1 MSKYTVQLRWI
12 LEQALK
18 DKGLDMSEANWVSAY
33 DKLGLADYP
42 IFDEAYRETLN
53 NKIVRHY
60 FMHEIGAET
69 AGLFRLFVRDA
80 MFLIM
85 PYYNQL
91 YLSEITAKGIQP
103 LIDHARTITEDATG
117 TASNNANTSATS
129 TSNAQDI
136 FSDTPMSA
144 LNFDNIKA
152 GNYASTADFTDASTT
167 DSGKS
172 DSSGSYDNKLSR
184 TETGHDKSESELLLI
199 WRDTFVNID
208 CDVVEDKALRECFMT
223 IW

>member
-12 LEQALK
+12 LEQTLT
-18 DKGLDMSEANWVSAY
+18 DKGLDMSEANWGSAY

-60 FMHEIGAET
+60 FMYEIGAET

-103 LIDHARTITEDATG
+103 LIDHARTITETASG
-117 TASNNANTSATS
+117 TASNTANTNATS
-129 TSNAQDI
+129 ASTGQDV
-136 FSDTPMSA
+136 FSDTPQSA
-144 LNFDNIKA
+144 LNLENIKD
-152 GNYASTADFTDASTT
+152 GKYATTADFTNASTSDT
-167 DSGKS
+167 GKS
-172 DSSGSYDNKLSR
+172 SSTGTYDNKLSR
-184 TETGHDKSESELLLI
+184 TETGHDKAESELLLI

-208 CDVVEDKALRECFMT
+208 RDVVEDKALRECFMT

>member
-12 LEQALK
+12 LEQTLE
-18 DKGLDMSEANWVSAY
+18 DKGLDMSEANWGSAY

-60 FMHEIGAET
+60 FMYEIGAET

-103 LIDHARTITEDATG
+103 LIDHARTITETASG
-117 TASNNANTSATS
+117 TASNTANTNATS
-129 TSNAQDI
+129 ASTGQDV
-136 FSDTPMSA
+136 FSDTPQSA
-144 LNFDNIKA
+144 LNLENIKD
-152 GNYASTADFTDASTT
+152 GKYATTADFTNASTT

-172 DSSGSYDNKLSR
+172 SSTGTYDNKLSR
-184 TETGHDKSESELLLI
+184 TETGHDKAESELLLI

-208 CDVVEDKALRECFMT
+208 RDVVEDKALRECFMT

>member
-1 MSKYTVQLRWI
+1 MSKYSLQLRWI

-18 DKGLDMSEANWVSAY
+18 DKGLAMSEANWGSAY

-53 NKIVRHY
+53 NKIVRRY
-60 FMHEIGAET
+60 FMYEIGAET

-103 LIDHARTITEDATG
+103 LIDHTRAITEDATG

-184 TETGHDKSESELLLI
+184 TETGHDKAESELLLI

-208 CDVVEDKALRECFMT
+208 RDVVEDKALRECFMT

>member
-1 MSKYTVQLRWI
+1 MSKYSLQLRW
-12 LEQALK
+12 LVEQTL
-18 DKGLDMSEANWVSAY
+18 ANGGWDLHEDNWNNAY
-33 DKLGLADYP
+33 DKLGLSDYP

-53 NKIVRHY
+53 NKIIRHY
-60 FMHEIGAET
+60 WMYEIGSET
-69 AGLFRLFVRDA
+69 SGLFRWNLRDA
-80 MFLIM
+80 MFMIM
-85 PYYNQL
+85 PYYNQM
-91 YLSEITAKGIQP
+91 YLSEITAKNIQP
-103 LIDHARTITEDATG
+103 LIDRTRTIAEDATG
-117 TASNNANTSATS
+117 TASNAANTSATS

-152 GNYASTADFTDASTT
+152 GNYASTADFADASTT

-184 TETGHDKSESELLLI
+184 TETGHDKAESELLLI

-208 CDVVEDKALRECFMT
+208 RDVVEDKALRECFMT

>member
-12 LEQALK
+12 LEQTLE
-18 DKGLDMSEANWVSAY
+18 DKGLDMSEANWGSAY

-60 FMHEIGAET
+60 FMYEIGAET

-103 LIDHARTITEDATG
+103 LIDHARTITETASG
-117 TASNNANTSATS
+117 TASNTANTNATS
-129 TSNAQDI
+129 ASTGQDV
-136 FSDTPMSA
+136 FSDTPQSA
-144 LNFDNIKA
+144 LNLENIKD
-152 GNYASTADFTDASTT
+152 GKYATTADFTNASTSDT
-167 DSGKS
+167 GKS
-172 DSSGSYDNKLSR
+172 SSTGTYDNKLSR
-184 TETGHDKSESELLLI
+184 TETGHDKAESELLLI

-208 CDVVEDKALRECFMT
+208 RDVVEDKALRECFMM

>member
-1 MSKYTVQLRWI
+1 MSKYSLQLRR
-12 LEQALK
+12 LVEQTLADAKLPNI
-18 DKGLDMSEANWVSAY
+18 EANWHAAY

-42 IFDEAYRETLN
+42 IFDETHRETLN
-53 NKIVRHY
+53 NKIIRHY
-60 FMHEIGAET
+60 FMYEIGAET
-69 AGLFRLFVRDA
+69 SGLFRMFVRDA
-80 MFLIM
+80 MFMIM

-103 LIDHARTITEDATG
+103 LIDHARTIAEDATG

-152 GNYASTADFTDASTT
+152 GNYASTADFADASTT

-172 DSSGSYDNKLSR
+172 DSSGTYGSKLSR
-184 TETGHDKSESELLLI
+184 TETGHDKAESELLLI

-208 CDVVEDKALRECFMT
+208 REIVEHDAVRECFMM

>member
-1 MSKYTVQLRWI
+1 MSKYSLQLRWI

-18 DKGLDMSEANWVSAY
+18 DKGLDMSEANWGSAY

-53 NKIVRHY
+53 NKIVRRY
-60 FMHEIGAET
+60 LMYEIGAET

-103 LIDHARTITEDATG
+103 LIDHTRTITEDATG
-117 TASNNANTSATS
+117 TASNAANTSATS
-129 TSNAQDI
+129 TSNAQDV

-184 TETGHDKSESELLLI
+184 TETGHDKAEAELLLI

-208 CDVVEDKALRECFMT
+208 RDVVEDKALRECFMT

>member
-1 MSKYTVQLRWI
+1 MSKHTVQLRWV

-18 DKGLDMSEANWVSAY
+18 DKGRDMHEANWNNAY

-42 IFDEAYRETLN
+42 IFDETYRETLN
-53 NKIVRHY
+53 NKIIRHY

-69 AGLFRLFVRDA
+69 SGLFRMFVRDA

-85 PYYNQL
+85 PYYNQM
-91 YLSEITAKGIQP
+91 YLSEIMAKGIQP
-103 LIDHARTITEDATG
+103 LIDHARKITEDAAG

-152 GNYASTADFTDASTT
+152 GNYASTADFADASTT

-184 TETGHDKSESELLLI
+184 TETGHDKAESELLLI

-208 CDVVEDKALRECFMT
+208 RDVVEDKALRECFMT

>member
-1 MSKYTVQLRWI
+1 MSKYSLQLRWI

-18 DKGLDMSEANWVSAY
+18 DKGLGMSEANWGSAY

-53 NKIVRHY
+53 NKIVRRY
-60 FMHEIGAET
+60 FMYEIGAET
-69 AGLFRLFVRDA
+69 AGLFRMFVRDA

-85 PYYNQL
+85 PYYNQM
-91 YLSEITAKGIQP
+91 YLSEITAKGIKP
-103 LIDHARTITEDATG
+103 LIDRARTITEDATG

-184 TETGHDKSESELLLI
+184 TETGHGKAESELLLI

-208 CDVVEDKALRECFMT
+208 RDVVEDKALRECFMT

>member
-1 MSKYTVQLRWI
+1 MSKYSLQLRW
-12 LEQALK
+12 LVEQTLADAKLPNI
-18 DKGLDMSEANWVSAY
+18 EANWHAAY

-42 IFDEAYRETLN
+42 IFDETYRETLN
-53 NKIVRHY
+53 NKIIRHY
-60 FMHEIGAET
+60 WAYEIGSET
-69 AGLFRLFVRDA
+69 SGLFRWNLRDA
-80 MFLIM
+80 MFMIM
-85 PYYNQL
+85 PYYNQM
-91 YLSEITAKGIQP
+91 YLSEITAKGIHP
-103 LIDHARTITEDATG
+103 LIDHTRTITEDATG
-117 TASNNANTSATS
+117 TASNAANTSATS

-152 GNYASTADFTDASTT
+152 GNYASTADFTE
-167 DSGKS
+167 S

-184 TETGHDKSESELLLI
+184 TETGHDKAESELLLI

-208 CDVVEDKALRECFMT
+208 RDVVEDKALRECFMT

>member
-12 LEQALK
+12 LEQTLE
-18 DKGLDMSEANWVSAY
+18 DKGLDMSEANWGSAY

-60 FMHEIGAET
+60 FMYEIGAET

-103 LIDHARTITEDATG
+103 LIDHARTITETASG
-117 TASNNANTSATS
+117 TASNTANTNATS
-129 TSNAQDI
+129 ASTGQDV
-136 FSDTPMSA
+136 FSDTPQSA
-144 LNFDNIKA
+144 LNLENIKD
-152 GNYASTADFTDASTT
+152 GKYATTADFTNASTSDT
-167 DSGKS
+167 GKS
-172 DSSGSYDNKLSR
+172 SSTGTYDNKLSR
-184 TETGHDKSESELLLI
+184 TETGHDKAESELLLI

-208 CDVVEDKALRECFMT
+208 RDVVEDKALRECFMT

>member
-12 LEQALK
+12 LEQTLT
-18 DKGLDMSEANWVSAY
+18 DKGLDMSEANWGSAY

-53 NKIVRHY
+53 NKIIRHY
-60 FMHEIGAET
+60 FMYEIGAET

-91 YLSEITAKGIQP
+91 YLSEITAKNIQP
-103 LIDHARTITEDATG
+103 LIDHARTITETASG
-117 TASNNANTSATS
+117 TASNTANTNATS
-129 TSNAQDI
+129 ASTGQDV
-136 FSDTPMSA
+136 FSDTPQSA
-144 LNFDNIKA
+144 LNLENIKD
-152 GNYASTADFTDASTT
+152 GKYATTADFTNASTSDT
-167 DSGKS
+167 GKS
-172 DSSGSYDNKLSR
+172 SSTGTYDNKLSR
-184 TETGHDKSESELLLI
+184 TKTGHDKAESELLLI

-208 CDVVEDKALRECFMT
+208 RDVVEDKALRECFMM

>member
-1 MSKYTVQLRWI
+1 MSKYSLQLRW
-12 LEQALK
+12 LVEQTL
-18 DKGLDMSEANWVSAY
+18 ANGGWDLHEDNWNNAY
-33 DKLGLADYP
+33 EKLGLADYP

-53 NKIVRHY
+53 NKIIRRY
-60 FMHEIGAET
+60 WMYEIGSET
-69 AGLFRLFVRDA
+69 AGLFRWNLRDA
-80 MFLIM
+80 MFMVM
-85 PYYNQL
+85 PYYNQM

-103 LIDHARTITEDATG
+103 LIDHTRTIAEDATG

-129 TSNAQDI
+129 TSNAQDV

-152 GNYASTADFTDASTT
+152 GNYASTADFADASTT

-184 TETGHDKSESELLLI
+184 TETGHDKAEAELLLI

-208 CDVVEDKALRECFMT
+208 RDVVEDKALRECFMT

>member
-1 MSKYTVQLRWI
+1 MSKYSLQLRW
-12 LEQALK
+12 LVEQTLADAKLPNI
-18 DKGLDMSEANWVSAY
+18 EANWHAAY

-42 IFDEAYRETLN
+42 IFDEAYRQTLN
-53 NKIVRHY
+53 DKIIRHY
-60 FMHEIGAET
+60 WMYEIGSET
-69 AGLFRLFVRDA
+69 SGLFRWNLRDA
-80 MFLIM
+80 MFMIM
-85 PYYNQL
+85 PYYNQM

-103 LIDHARTITEDATG
+103 LIDHTRTITE
-117 TASNNANTSATS
+117 ASNAANPSAMS

-184 TETGHDKSESELLLI
+184 TETGHDKAESELLLI

-208 CDVVEDKALRECFMT
+208 RDVVEDKALRECFMT

>member
-12 LEQALK
+12 LEQTLT
-18 DKGLDMSEANWVSAY
+18 DKGLDMSEANWGSAY

-53 NKIVRHY
+53 NKIIRHY
-60 FMHEIGAET
+60 FMYEIGAET
-69 AGLFRLFVRDA
+69 AGLFRMFVRDA

-103 LIDHARTITEDATG
+103 LIDHARTITETTSG
-117 TASNNANTSATS
+117 TASNTANTNATS
-129 TSNAQDI
+129 ASTGQDV
-136 FSDTPMSA
+136 FSDTPQSA
-144 LNFDNIKA
+144 LNLENIKD
-152 GNYASTADFTDASTT
+152 GKYATTADFTNASTT

-172 DSSGSYDNKLSR
+172 SSTGTYDNKLSR
-184 TETGHDKSESELLLI
+184 TETGHDKAESELLLI

-208 CDVVEDKALRECFMT
+208 RDVVEDKALRECFMT

>member
-12 LEQALK
+12 LEQTLK
-18 DKGLDMSEANWVSAY
+18 DKGLDMSEANWGSAY

-60 FMHEIGAET
+60 FMYEIGAET
-69 AGLFRLFVRDA
+69 AGLFRMFVRDA

-85 PYYNQL
+85 PYYNQM
-91 YLSEITAKGIQP
+91 YLSEITAKNIHP
-103 LIDHARTITEDATG
+103 LIDHTRTITEDATG
-117 TASNNANTSATS
+117 TASNNANTDS
-129 TSNAQDI
+129 TSASTGQDV
-136 FSDTPMSA
+136 FSDTPQSA
-144 LNFDNIKA
+144 LNLENIKD
-152 GNYASTADFTDASTT
+152 GKYATTADFTNASTSDT
-167 DSGKS
+167 GKS
-172 DSSGSYDNKLSR
+172 SSTGTYDNKLSR

-208 CDVVEDKALRECFMT
+208 HDVVEDKALRECFMT

>member
-12 LEQALK
+12 LEQALT
-18 DKGLDMSEANWVSAY
+18 DKGLDMSEANWGSAY

-42 IFDEAYRETLN
+42 VFDEAYRETLN
-53 NKIVRHY
+53 NKIIRHY
-60 FMHEIGAET
+60 FLYEIGAET

-91 YLSEITAKGIQP
+91 YLSEITAKNIQP
-103 LIDHARTITEDATG
+103 LIDHTRTIAEDATG
-117 TASNNANTSATS
+117 TASNAANTSATS

-152 GNYASTADFTDASTT
+152 GNYASTADFADASTT

-184 TETGHDKSESELLLI
+184 TETGHDKAESELLLI

-208 CDVVEDKALRECFMT
+208 REIVEHDAVRECFMM

>member
-1 MSKYTVQLRWI
+1 MSKYSLQLRR
-12 LEQALK
+12 LVEQTL
-18 DKGLDMSEANWVSAY
+18 ANGGWDLHEDNWNNAY
-33 DKLGLADYP
+33 EKLGLADYP

-53 NKIVRHY
+53 NKIIRHY
-60 FMHEIGAET
+60 WMYEIGSET
-69 AGLFRLFVRDA
+69 AGLFRWNLRDA
-80 MFLIM
+80 MFMAM
-85 PYYNQL
+85 PYYNQM
-91 YLSEITAKGIQP
+91 YLSEITAKGIRP

-117 TASNNANTSATS
+117 TASNNATTSATS

-152 GNYASTADFTDASTT
+152 GNYASTADFADASTT

-172 DSSGSYDNKLSR
+172 DSSGSYDDKLSR
-184 TETGHDKSESELLLI
+184 TETGHDKAEAELLLI

-208 CDVVEDKALRECFMT
+208 RDVVEDKALRECFMT

>member
-1 MSKYTVQLRWI
+1 MSKHSLQLRW
-12 LEQALK
+12 LVEQTLADAKLPNI
-18 DKGLDMSEANWVSAY
+18 EANWHAAY

-42 IFDEAYRETLN
+42 IFDEAYRQTLN
-53 NKIVRHY
+53 DKIIRRY
-60 FMHEIGAET
+60 LMHEIGAET

-103 LIDHARTITEDATG
+103 LIDHARTITEKASG
-117 TASNNANTSATS
+117 TVSNTANTNATS
-129 TSNAQDI
+129 ASNAQDI

-152 GNYASTADFTDASTT
+152 GSYASTADFTDASTT
-167 DSGKS
+167 DTGKS
-172 DSSGSYDNKLSR
+172 DSSGTYANDLAR

-199 WRDTFVNID
+199 WRGTFVNID
-208 CDVVEDKALRECFMT
+208 RDVVEDKALRECFMT

>member
-1 MSKYTVQLRWI
+1 MSKYALQLRW
-12 LEQALK
+12 LVEQALADAK
-18 DKGLDMSEANWVSAY
+18 LPNIEANWHAAY

-42 IFDEAYRETLN
+42 IFDEAHRQTLN
-53 NKIVRHY
+53 DKIIRRY
-60 FMHEIGAET
+60 FMYEIGAET

-91 YLSEITAKGIQP
+91 YLSEIIAKGIQP
-103 LIDHARTITEDATG
+103 LIDHARTVTEKASG
-117 TASNNANTSATS
+117 AASNTASTSAAS
-129 TSNAQDI
+129 ASNAQDI

-152 GNYASTADFTDASTT
+152 GSYASTADFTDASTT

-172 DSSGSYDNKLSR
+172 DSSGSYDSELSR
-184 TETGHDKSESELLLI
+184 TETGHDKPESELLLI

-208 CDVVEDKALRECFMT
+208 RDVVEDKALRECFMT

>member
-12 LEQALK
+12 LEQTLT
-18 DKGLDMSEANWVSAY
+18 DKGLDMSEANWGSAY

-53 NKIVRHY
+53 NKIIRHY
-60 FMHEIGAET
+60 FMYEIGAET

-103 LIDHARTITEDATG
+103 LIDHARTITKTASG
-117 TASNNANTSATS
+117 TASNTANTDS
-129 TSNAQDI
+129 TSASTGQDV
-136 FSDTPMSA
+136 FSDTPQSA
-144 LNFDNIKA
+144 LNLENIKD
-152 GNYASTADFTDASTT
+152 GKYATTADFTNASTSDT
-167 DSGKS
+167 GKS
-172 DSSGSYDNKLSR
+172 SSTGTYDNKLSR
-184 TETGHDKSESELLLI
+184 TETGHDKAESELLLI

-208 CDVVEDKALRECFMT
+208 RDVVEDKALRECFMT

>member
-1 MSKYTVQLRWI
+1 MSKHTVQLRWI
-12 LEQALK
+12 LEQTLK
-18 DKGLDMSEANWVSAY
+18 DKGLDMSEANWGSAY

-60 FMHEIGAET
+60 FMYEIGSET
-69 AGLFRLFVRDA
+69 SGLFRWNLRDA

-103 LIDHARTITEDATG
+103 LIDHTRTIAEDATG
-117 TASNNANTSATS
+117 TASNAANTSATS
-129 TSNAQDI
+129 TSNAQDV

-152 GNYASTADFTDASTT
+152 GSYASTADFTDASTT

-208 CDVVEDKALRECFMT
+208 RDVVEDKALRECFMT

>member
-1 MSKYTVQLRWI
+1 MSKHTVQLRWI

-18 DKGLDMSEANWVSAY
+18 DKGLGMSEANWVSAY

-60 FMHEIGAET
+60 FMHEIAAET

-103 LIDHARTITEDATG
+103 LIDHARTMTEKASG

-129 TSNAQDI
+129 TGNVQDI

-184 TETGHDKSESELLLI
+184 TETGHDKAESELLLI

-208 CDVVEDKALRECFMT
+208 RDVVEDKALRECFMT

>member
-12 LEQALK
+12 LEQTLT
-18 DKGLDMSEANWVSAY
+18 DKGLDMSEANWGSAY
-33 DKLGLADYP
+33 DKLGLVDYP

-53 NKIVRHY
+53 NKIIRHY
-60 FMHEIGAET
+60 FMYEIGAET

-103 LIDHARTITEDATG
+103 LIDHARTITETTSG
-117 TASNNANTSATS
+117 TASNTANTDS
-129 TSNAQDI
+129 TSASTGQDV
-136 FSDTPMSA
+136 FSDTPQSA
-144 LNFDNIKA
+144 LNLENIKD
-152 GNYASTADFTDASTT
+152 GKYATTADFTNASTSDT
-167 DSGKS
+167 GKS
-172 DSSGSYDNKLSR
+172 SSTGTYDNKLSR
-184 TETGHDKSESELLLI
+184 TETGHDKAESELLLI
-199 WRDTFVNID
+199 WRETFVNID
-208 CDVVEDKALRECFMT
+208 RDVVEDKALRECFMT